1 MTKKQRTKDTCVT
14 TEHDYKKYL
23 NLSIALN
30 RWLLKPFGIWPPA
43 RKTTGIGKYFIWLIN
58 FLCYSLMGF
67 EFISCGMYMVLE
79 AEDTYGHIKMIGPLT
94 FFAISFLKYYLLTF
108 HEDDILECIEQ
119 IKWDWKNVK
128 SIDDRNIMVTYA
140 YYGRR
145 LIIICTFFV
154 CSSFVFFYV
163 VAPINARSVSK
174 IDGNHSYI
182 QMPFPFPKTIADVH
196 YSPSNEIFF
205 TIQFLTGIVMHGVTT
220 ATCSMAALFAIHG
233 CGQIEVLI
241 SWLQHLVDGR
251 ADMSETVDGRI
262 ASIVSQH
269 VRILNFL
276 ALTEKTMQQI
286 AFVEFLGCTVILCL
300 IEYYIITEWNPK
312 ELTFAMTYT
321 ALLLSFTFNIF
332 IFCYIGEIV
341 AEHCR
346 KVGEMSY
353 MIEWY
358 RLIGNKKLC
367 CVLIIAMSN
376 SSVKLT
382 AGNMVELSINTFSE
396 VSVESLYLL
405 KSTKINM
412 NNPKRIGR

>member
-1 MTKKQRTKDTCVT
+1 MKKEQRTKDTSVT
-14 TEHDYKKYL
+14 TEHDYNKYL
-23 NLSIALN
+23 NLSIELN
-30 RWLLKPFGIWPPA
+30 RWLLKPFGIWPSAHKP
-43 RKTTGIGKYFIWLIN
+43 TGTGKYFIWLIN
-58 FLCYSLMGF
+58 LLCYSLMGF
-67 EFISCGMYMVLE
+67 EFISCGMYVILE
-79 AEDTYGHIKMIGPLT
+79 VEGAYGHLKLMGPIT

-128 SIDDRNIMVTYA
+128 CIDDRNVMVTYA

-145 LIIICTFFV
+145 LIIICTFFL

-163 VAPINARSVSK
+163 ITPINAGIIVT
-174 IDGNHSYI
+174 IDGNHSCLR
-182 QMPFPFPKTIADVH
+182 MPFPFPKTIADAD
-196 YSPSNEIFF
+196 YSPFNEIFF
-205 TIQFLTGIVMHGVTT
+205 TVQFVTGIVMHGVTS
-220 ATCSMAALFAIHG
+220 ATCSLAALFAIHG
-233 CGQIEVLI
+233 CGQMEVLK

-300 IEYYIITEWNPK
+300 IEYYIITEWDPN
-312 ELTFAMTYT
+312 ELTPAMTHT
-321 ALLLSFTFNIF
+321 ALFLSFTFNIF

-382 AGNMVELSINTFSE
+382 AGNMVDLSIDTFSE
-396 VSVESLYLL
+396 VVKTSMAFLNVLRA
-405 KSTKINM
+405 TT
-412 NNPKRIGR
+412 